1 MEGMNGGMGMMWLWM
16 VLGIVLLVVLIIWIV
31 KQIKK
36 G

>member
-1 MEGMNGGMGMMWLWM
+1 MMGRMNGGTGMMWLWM

-36 G
+36 

>member
-1 MEGMNGGMGMMWLWM
+1 MESMNGGMGMMWLWM

-36 G
+36 